1 MSNVLLGCAIGD
13 ALGVPFET
21 KPADYPPLIAWDR
34 KTFLGSEYH
43 GLKPG
48 FYSDDTQFSICVAES
63 LVANNGFNP
72 DDLSKR
78 YVELF
83 TSNTIRGFGRTTK
96 LAIDNLISGKHWSDS
111 GVIGSYGNGT
121 AMRASPFGIFF
132 RDDFKSLIETVKV
145 DSNITHASDEA
156 IAGALAI
163 AITVALA
170 SNNDTDNLLNR
181 ICEHLPS
188 SMVKD
193 KLKKLDELIFSK
205 TIPTMEALKILGT
218 KADIRMTVPSVL
230 YMYLSF
236 SHNQLALEAMI
247 MGGGDV
253 DTNAAILNSI
263 YGAEYGLKCF
273 DEYHVENV
281 ENRDYL
287 IELDNK
293 LYNRTNNSQTKLFP
307 RN

>member
-1 MSNVLLGCAIGD
+1 MV
-13 ALGVPFET
+13 E
-21 KPADYPPLIAWDR
+21 
-34 KTFLGSEYH
+34 
-43 GLKPG
+43 
-48 FYSDDTQFSICVAES
+48 
-63 LVANNGFNP
+63 NNGFNP
-72 DDLSKR
+72 DDLAKR

-111 GVIGSYGNGT
+111 GIIGSYGNGV

-132 RDDFKSLIETVKV
+132 RNNIKSLIDAVKI
-145 DSNITHASDEA
+145 DNAITHNSNESE
-156 IAGALAI
+156 AGALAI
-163 AITVALA
+163 AITVALV
-170 SNNDTDNLLNR
+170 SNKDTDNLLNR
-181 ICEHLPS
+181 ICEYLPN

-205 TIPTMEALKILGT
+205 TISTNDALKILGT
-218 KADIRMTVPSVL
+218 KADVRMTAPSVL

-236 SHNQLALEAMI
+236 SCNQLGLEAMI

-273 DEYHVENV
+273 DEYHIKNV
-281 ENRDYL
+281 ENSNYL
-287 IELDNK
+287 IDLDNR
-293 LYNRTNNSQTKLFP
+293 LCNR
-307 RN
+307 